1 METSGAMPQPLPPQA
16 IIMHETEIENE
27 VAKIS
32 GCKMCFFKH
41 SLKFS
46 RSILKHVR
54 CPANS
59 WLVLSRKLNVLAVD
73 PRVSLRDGVL
83 RQLDRVADKAVIL
96 TRG

>member
-54 CPANS
+54 RPHFMVWAICIIQT
-59 WLVLSRKLNVLAVD
+59 L
-73 PRVSLRDGVL
+73 
-83 RQLDRVADKAVIL
+83 QH
-96 TRG
+96 